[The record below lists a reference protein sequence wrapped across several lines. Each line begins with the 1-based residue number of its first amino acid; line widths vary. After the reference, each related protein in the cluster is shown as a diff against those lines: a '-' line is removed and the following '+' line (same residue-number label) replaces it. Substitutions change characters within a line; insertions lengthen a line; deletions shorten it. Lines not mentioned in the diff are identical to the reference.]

1 MKESVEDLMERIA
14 VENDFEGQKYSN
26 FIGVAPEVRLTYLY
40 GVWVAE
46 LYCEAQICYF
56 EGDKIEEI
64 FPIICKETNWD
75 GDSCFSGAT
84 AIEALQKVDIV
95 CRKFREYNFILT
107 ADVEREDDLGWHF

>member
-1 MKESVEDLMERIA
+1 MKESVEDLMKRIV
-14 VENDFEGQKYSN
+14 VETDFEGKKYSN

-75 GDSCFSGAT
+75 GDSCFSGTT
-84 AIEALQKVDIV
+84 AIEALQQVGFNRIGIAKTYIHVDDSPQHKPYVIWT
-95 CRKFREYNFILT
+95 Y
-107 ADVEREDDLGWHF
+107 